1 MTKLKSPY
9 RKSNPFAIF
18 LKVFAVFLLVLGSLI
33 GVSYGSESGGVATFV
48 ICFLVSLAVFA
59 IFYAMG
65 EGLTILHDM
74 RNKLYDK

>member
-33 GVSYGSESGGVATFV
+33 GVSYGSESGGVATFA
-48 ICFLVSLAVFA
+48 ICFLASLAVF
-59 IFYAMG
+59 AMG